1 MTGNAYAY
9 IRNAVL
15 LLQSVTIAIVIVC
28 FFSIIDFT
36 QQVPYTCMNVSSVV
50 VRRLKCVLR
59 QMNVQT

>member
-15 LLQSVTIAIVIVC
+15 LLQSVTIAIVIMYNR
-28 FFSIIDFT
+28 FHTD
-36 QQVPYTCMNVSSVV
+36 QVPHTCMNVSSVV